1 MFDPVRIC
9 EILNEEGV
17 RYVVV
22 GGIASVIHG
31 SILPTQD
38 LDLVP
43 DRDDDNLDRLAR
55 ALNRMDVQ
63 IRTSDDPVPVRLD
76 PAFLANLTVML
87 NLVGNFGDID
97 LAFQPSGPLAGYLGW
112 KDHAVELSIADNVRV
127 WVGSLEDIVNSK
139 RAANRPKD
147 LAALPYL
154 ESLRDQLG
162 DQTP

>member
-76 PAFLANLTVML
+76 RAFLANLTVMP
-87 NLVGNFGDID
+87 V
-97 LAFQPSGPLAGYLGW
+97 
-112 KDHAVELSIADNVRV
+112 
-127 WVGSLEDIVNSK
+127 
-139 RAANRPKD
+139 
-147 LAALPYL
+147 
-154 ESLRDQLG
+154 LR
-162 DQTP
+162 

>member
-1 MFDPVRIC
+1 M
-9 EILNEEGV
+9 
-17 RYVVV
+17 
-22 GGIASVIHG
+22 
-31 SILPTQD
+31 D
-38 LDLVP
+38 L
-43 DRDDDNLDRLAR
+43 
-55 ALNRMDVQ
+55 Q

-76 PAFLANLTVML
+76 RAFLANLTVML